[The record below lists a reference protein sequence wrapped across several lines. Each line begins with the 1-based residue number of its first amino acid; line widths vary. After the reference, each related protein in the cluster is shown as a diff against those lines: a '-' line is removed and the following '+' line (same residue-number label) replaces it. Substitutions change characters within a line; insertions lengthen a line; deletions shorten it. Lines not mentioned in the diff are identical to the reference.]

1 MIRPAL
7 PDEAP
12 LLTDL
17 ALRSKAYWDYNP
29 DFLEACRADLTITAE
44 IISDNT
50 INVLQDN
57 DQVVGFYGLFARE
70 EDAVELEYL
79 FIDPDAI
86 GTGYG
91 RQLWRHAVAT
101 AREQGFETMFINSDP
116 HTEAFYEAMGAKR
129 IGQSESAIWPG
140 RMLPLMAF
148 ELI

>member
-1 MIRPAL
+1 MIRPAQ
-7 PDEAP
+7 PGDAP

-29 DFLEACRADLTITAE
+29 DFLAACRADLTLTPE
-44 IISDNT
+44 IINQNT
-50 INVLQDN
+50 VNVLVDN
-57 DQVVGFYGLFARE
+57 DRVVGFYGLFARE

-91 RQLWRHAVAT
+91 RQLWLHAIAT
-101 AREQGFETMFINSDP
+101 ARELGFETMFINSDP

-148 ELI
+148 ELV